1 MAQVKPVAFAL
12 MVLVALAV
20 APAARATAPV
30 AGATRLGGAPSA
42 KPLMLDLPLRT
53 DAAALARFAESVS
66 DPSSSQYGAYRPVS
80 MLARRFGAP
89 AGERARVLHYLR
101 SVGARGVSIDS
112 TGQFARAT
120 MPVATA
126 ERVFATALSTFG
138 AATTSGIERYVAPTA
153 PARIPP
159 ALAGAVTGVVGLDTA
174 PFAEPQPT
182 LAANASGSGSA
193 RLGSGYEPRS
203 GTPRGCRRARAVP
216 YGFTPNQ
223 YRAAYDIGISPAA
236 TGRGERVALI
246 EIDGFKRSDIAH
258 FANCFG
264 RRLGKIKVVHVGI
277 DRDLRPSFETTLD
290 LEMLVASAPGVFAR
304 GVGVYQTRPQTASV
318 LRALTAPLR
327 RVRDRPDVISV
338 SLGICEPF
346 LTHATSGRSGA
357 EAINRTLEVA
367 AATGISV
374 ISASGDDGSTACTGD
389 RSPDGLPLRLKA
401 VSFPASSPWV
411 TGVGGTNIKLTRA
424 NRIAG
429 QVVWNDSPGLPEA
442 GGGGYSR
449 LFQRPAYQRAAI
461 SSRHRVVPDVSMLAD
476 PYPGFLIYCSARPG
490 CVNRS
495 NRNPWTPFGGTSA
508 GSPLLAGA
516 FALVDAQL
524 RSHGRPNLGF
534 ANPLLYRIDRSSL
547 GPHVFSDVIRG
558 SNDVFA
564 PRGRAVGC
572 CTAAP
577 GFDPASGLGSVNVGA
592 LTLASLVDTR
602 AYARVALAVPRQRHV
617 LHAGRLRVR
626 VHCSRPCL
634 FIAYASIA
642 YASSRARHA
651 RGSVTARTPPRV
663 LRRPG
668 WRTVT
673 VSLRRRA
680 RRRLASALHDRGR
693 VSADVSAAIVD
704 PTGKIE
710 HHTRP
715 VHLRLRH

>member
-1 MAQVKPVAFAL
+1 M
-12 MVLVALAV
+12 
-20 APAARATAPV
+20 
-30 AGATRLGGAPSA
+30 
-42 KPLMLDLPLRT
+42 
-53 DAAALARFAESVS
+53 
-66 DPSSSQYGAYRPVS
+66 
-80 MLARRFGAP
+80 
-89 AGERARVLHYLR
+89 
-101 SVGARGVSIDS
+101 
-112 TGQFARAT
+112 
-120 MPVATA
+120 
-126 ERVFATALSTFG
+126 
-138 AATTSGIERYVAPTA
+138 
-153 PARIPP
+153 
-159 ALAGAVTGVVGLDTA
+159 
-174 PFAEPQPT
+174 
-182 LAANASGSGSA
+182 
-193 RLGSGYEPRS
+193 
-203 GTPRGCRRARAVP
+203 
-216 YGFTPNQ
+216 
-223 YRAAYDIGISPAA
+223 
-236 TGRGERVALI
+236 
-246 EIDGFKRSDIAH
+246 
-258 FANCFG
+258 
-264 RRLGKIKVVHVGI
+264 
-277 DRDLRPSFETTLD
+277 
-290 LEMLVASAPGVFAR
+290 
-304 GVGVYQTRPQTASV
+304 
-318 LRALTAPLR
+318 
-327 RVRDRPDVISV
+327 ISV

-642 YASSRARHA
+642 YASFRARHV